1 MPISKRINNLTLTSQ
16 SLGEQETA
24 NGQNGLNGNAAA
36 INHFMALNNQG
47 APHYVHQSG
56 MHSYANNV
64 SPHQQLHQNHH
75 QYFNHG
81 HIQSGQMQ
89 PQQHQHH
96 HPSPQQQQQ
105 QHPNFH
111 QSHIVQSTN
120 HSNGFHNGSHLA
132 LGTKSNQQQQ
142 HHHQHMHHSQSQ
154 HHHHHHQTNNNSNL
168 INNNNDETY
177 SPELTADENPFYY
190 DKNKLLFDLHV
201 ERQRR
206 HQSSH

>member
-24 NGQNGLNGNAAA
+24 SAHNGLNGNVA
-36 INHFMALNNQG
+36 INNFMAINNPGVQSQ
-47 APHYVHQSG
+47 HYAHQTL
-56 MHSYANNV
+56 MHNYANNV
-64 SPHQQLHQNHH
+64 PPHQHQ
-75 QYFNHG
+75 QYYNQG
-81 HIQSGQMQ
+81 HIQSGQMP
-89 PQQHQHH
+89 PQHHQH
-96 HPSPQQQQQ
+96 QQQ
-105 QHPNFH
+105 QHQNFH
-111 QSHIVQSTN
+111 QSHIVQSAN
-120 HSNGFHNGSHLA
+120 HSNGFQNGSHLA
-132 LGTKSNQQQQ
+132 GTKPNQP
-142 HHHQHMHHSQSQ
+142 HHQHMHQPQS
-154 HHHHHHQTNNNSNL
+154 HHHHHHQEANNNSNL